1 MNLIYYALVCSLF
14 NSVVLSTCLTP
25 NLKKIGYRIIILTK
39 KETPKLLNIFKKQFK
54 NYYDKTIVIVSES
67 LIEYE
72 NMSYE
77 DKQIIEFITSFIF

>member
-14 NSVVLSTCLTP
+14 NSVVLSKSLTP
-25 NLKKIGYRIIILTK
+25 NFKKIGYRIIILTK
-39 KETPKLLNIFKKQFK
+39 KDTPKFLNVFKKQFK
-54 NYYDKTIVIVSES
+54 NYYDKTIVIISES

-72 NMSYE
+72 NISYE